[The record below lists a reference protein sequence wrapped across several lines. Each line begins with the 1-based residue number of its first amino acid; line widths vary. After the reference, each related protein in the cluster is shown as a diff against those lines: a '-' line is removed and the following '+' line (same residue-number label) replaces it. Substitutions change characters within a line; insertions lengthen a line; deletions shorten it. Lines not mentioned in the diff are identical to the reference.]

1 MTFLLAILSLAAGFL
16 VPASGF
22 ASITT
27 SNSASGYAIFSPDM
41 IAKLPS
47 LRSTSAGETT
57 IKKAN
62 TFLSTAPKPMPRLHV
77 RHLNESTE
85 FHDQSNRAQQDWEA
99 MMYLGLAYRISGEKQ
114 YLDAD
119 TRYFEAWAGVF
130 KPGFADLDPIDQAE
144 TEQLFMAYDL
154 VRDTLP
160 AAIVTEMDTLCRS
173 LAEGYMDWA
182 AKSGQDGNLQS
193 HAVELALLAAYETND
208 PDIEKRAAT
217 LFLKQISKTVQKDGS
232 VTDWKARDA
241 LLYVDFN
248 LKPLA
253 TGAYA
258 GHVHGFEWFHTG
270 GKRSLA
276 HAVEWLIPYTDG
288 RLQHREFI
296 HTTLGSD
303 HHRKEY
309 GAMWKPSK
317 NSEDILGLA
326 ALMDPAFEAPI
337 QQCIQVATY
346 PPGILVR
353 VVTALQPRVAP

>member
-1 MTFLLAILSLAAGFL
+1 
-16 VPASGF
+16 
-22 ASITT
+22 
-27 SNSASGYAIFSPDM
+27 
-41 IAKLPS
+41 
-47 LRSTSAGETT
+47 
-57 IKKAN
+57 
-62 TFLSTAPKPMPRLHV
+62 
-77 RHLNESTE
+77 
-85 FHDQSNRAQQDWEA
+85 

-154 VRDTLP
+154 AHDALP
-160 AAIVTEMDTLCRS
+160 AAVITEMSTLCRS
-173 LAEGYMDWA
+173 LAEGYMEWA
-182 AKSGQDGNLQS
+182 AKSRQEGNLQS
-193 HAVELALLAAYETND
+193 HAVELAMLAAYETND
-208 PDIEKRAAT
+208 SDVEKRAAKP
-217 LFLKQISKTVQKDGS
+217 FLKHIVKTVRKDGS
-232 VTDWKARDA
+232 VEDWKARDA

-258 GHVHGFEWFHTG
+258 AHVHGFEWFRTG
-270 GKRSLA
+270 GKRSIA

-296 HTTLGSD
+296 HTTVVGLD
-303 HHRKEY
+303 HRRKEY
-309 GAMWKPSK
+309 GVMWKTSK

-326 ALMDPAFEAPI
+326 ALMDPAFEAPF
-337 QQCIQVATY
+337 QRSMQVATY

-353 VVTALQPRVAP
+353 ILSALQDQAGS